1 MPKKTPAQH
10 FRDLF
15 NRFVAGSTEH
25 ERKEG
30 EKAMDAWLKRHGKTR
45 IDAPKVLTQAEA
57 DDKAAAPP
65 PPPSDPR
72 DAGPAQSV
80 DSGYTVLD
88 LIRERV
94 ELYLVFSSPHE
105 YVAYTLWAA
114 YTHVYEFYQHAPRL
128 VITSPTSG
136 CGKSRGLR
144 VLDRLVVR
152 PKMSDN
158 FTTATLYDNANDRRT
173 LLVDEADNLD
183 FDTRGSLRAV
193 FNSGYEKG
201 GMFSRGVGKQRREHR
216 TFVPLAMA
224 SIGVLTPP
232 GTLPPPLMRR
242 SIILLMQKR
251 RPKRRFVTGNTPDLD
266 ALYRHLASIW
276 APGVILNPDPKLP
289 DELLRADPSVADN
302 WRPLI
307 SVADACLPAWGTLAR
322 EAAVFF
328 ALSGRHE
335 DPIVVLLRDI
345 RTVFDMLSVDRITIK
360 ALVTALHE
368 MEDGRWSEFCGVQR
382 NRTPHKLRESELRAM
397 LRPLGIV
404 TRSVWPGKGKPGD
417 HSGKGYYRSDF
428 EAAWRAYCEG
438 EETGK
443 PAKVVTLKAP

>member
-1 MPKKTPAQH
+1 MAKKTPAQH

-15 NRFVAGSTEH
+15 NRFMAGSTEH
-25 ERKEG
+25 ERKQG
-30 EKAMDAWLKRHGKTR
+30 ERAMDAWLKRHGKTR

-201 GMFSRGVGKQRREHR
+201 GMFSRGVGK
-216 TFVPLAMA
+216 
-224 SIGVLTPP
+224 
-232 GTLPPPLMRR
+232 
-242 SIILLMQKR
+242 QKR

-428 EAAWRAYCEG
+428 EAAWRAYCG
-438 EETGK
+438 DEETGK